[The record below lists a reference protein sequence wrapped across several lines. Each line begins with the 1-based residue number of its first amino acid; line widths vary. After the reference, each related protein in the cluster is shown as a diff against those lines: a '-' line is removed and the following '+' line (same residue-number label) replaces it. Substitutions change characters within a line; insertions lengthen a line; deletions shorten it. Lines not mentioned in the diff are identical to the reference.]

1 MFNHNI
7 TKMRYTMKINNNII
21 FENIKYFNNI
31 IKKNTPF
38 LFLFNFLNIV
48 ITSISPFYNIIIS
61 KKIIDLLIKMEN
73 INSLI
78 MYILILIFGNACLGI
93 LELFTKY
100 KFNLCLNKLEHII
113 VNNLNYKLL
122 NIKYSDLDNPKIIR
136 LLNEAKLVMS
146 EYTEGIIE
154 NIQLANDLFKSL
166 LTFVGVISIV
176 FSYNS
181 ILLIIIAILSILFN
195 IFMKKILDKF
205 EIEYD
210 NKIEKTT
217 QEYEYY
223 NYSLK
228 SLNFGKDIRL
238 YSMQALITKKSQDI
252 NDYRNSIRKTKYNK
266 LSLISI
272 PQNIFK
278 YLIENFFTFMILIYF
293 AKTGEISISDFTML
307 LSTISLFSYSVTTF
321 FNSVK
326 EYYVV
331 SNYQSPYIKFMNL
344 STENIS
350 ELIFTDS
357 KVNIEFKNVSFK
369 YPNSNKYILKNF
381 NLSMKSG
388 EKIALVGLNGSGKST
403 IIKLLCKLYYINEG
417 EILINN
423 ININNYNFDEYSKLL
438 SVVFQDFKILS
449 FTIKNNISIE
459 DDNIL
464 KLYDVLNKVSMA
476 KKIKSL
482 PLRENTY
489 VNKWFDN
496 NGIELS
502 GGEMQ
507 KIAIA
512 RSIYKESPIIILD
525 EPTASLDPIMEAD
538 IYKNFNH
545 LIGNDKLAIY
555 ISHRLS
561 SCKFCDRIVVIS
573 NGQVVENGKHKDL
586 LEQKGLYYEMFNTQA
601 QYYKD

>member
-1 MFNHNI
+1 
-7 TKMRYTMKINNNII
+7 MKINNNII

-136 LLNEAKLVMS
+136 LLTEAKLGMS

-403 IIKLLCKLYYINEG
+403 IIKLLCKLYDINEG